1 MVEVVVSLT
10 MIVMI
15 TAAAISVA
23 VASVQFETKYLNE
36 VTALRNCESIAAC
49 VRYAESSDTL
59 TPLLQE
65 LGFVEDDGE
74 RTAGMNTYTI
84 VVDQDNLE
92 LYTFTLVQGSY
103 RIILN
108 VNFTTNEY
116 DISAV
121 NENGD
126 EIY

>member
-59 TPLLQE
+59 TLLLQE

-84 VVDQDNLE
+84 VVDQDNE
-92 LYTFTLVQGSY
+92 LHTFTLVQGSY

-108 VNFTTNEY
+108 VNFTTDEY